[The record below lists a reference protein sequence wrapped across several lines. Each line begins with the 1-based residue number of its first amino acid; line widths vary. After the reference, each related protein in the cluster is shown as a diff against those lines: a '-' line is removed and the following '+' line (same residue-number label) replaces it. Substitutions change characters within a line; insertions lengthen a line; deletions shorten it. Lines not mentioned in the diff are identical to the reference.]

1 MRTACRLAALL
12 LGMAIAAGAGLAA
25 AELVAGWTGGSELL
39 MARDLWDQT
48 LSGLSWTT
56 TWLVWACVAAIA
68 AGVLLLVLVLVPRRP
83 LVLPLQSDSQARE
96 ASIDRRGLQ
105 ERLRAAVSADGDVA
119 SAVVRVRRK
128 AKVRARVW
136 PRADEGQVRD
146 RLRSTLQSDL
156 DRVGLRR
163 KLALKLNVE
172 RAKDGRA

>member
-12 LGMAIAAGAGLAA
+12 LGLAIAAGAGLAA
-25 AELVAGWTGGSELL
+25 AELVAGWIGGSELL
-39 MARDLWDQT
+39 MARDVWDQT

-56 TWLVWACVAAIA
+56 TWLVWACVGAIA

-83 LVLPLQSDSQARE
+83 LVLPLQSDSRARE

-105 ERLRAAVSADGDVA
+105 ERLRAAVAADGDVA

-128 AKVRARVW
+128 VKVRARVAS
-136 PRADEGQVRD
+136 RADEGQVRH
-146 RLRSTLQSDL
+146 RLRSAVQSDL

-163 KLALKLNVE
+163 KPGLKLKVE
-172 RAKDGRA
+172 RAKDGGQ